1 MAFKLGTAVGFLGSL
16 ILSSQALAQNQE
28 SFKVMTYNVEN
39 LFDSKHDEGKDDYT
53 YLPLEAKQSPEI
65 QKICAAIQDGGWRNE
80 CFNLDWN
87 DDVINKKMANIA
99 QVILHENGGI
109 GADVVVLP
117 EVENAA
123 ILERLRSE
131 FLASAGYEH
140 AILLE
145 GQDERGID
153 VGIISRFPL
162 EGKPVIHQVPHRDS
176 NAAKTRGILEAQFK
190 LPSGKTAT
198 VLGVHFPSPHN
209 PKEQRVTSLN
219 YLNDLAKQVKKTSDV
234 VIAAGDFNITRD
246 EQDLLRGVQK
256 DWQISHFV
264 GCNSCQGTNYFK
276 KGNSWSFLDVI
287 MVYKGSNPAEDES
300 NLNWGFDQDSIRVA
314 NDLDIQ
320 KTRQGYPDA
329 FDVKTSEGVSD
340 HFPMAADIQFAP

>member
-1 MAFKLGTAVGFLGSL
+1 MAFKLGTAVGFLGAV
-16 ILSSQALAQNQE
+16 ILSTQAFAQPQE

-39 LFDSKHDEGKDDYT
+39 LFDSKHDEGKEDYT
-53 YLPLEAKQSPEI
+53 YLSLEAKQAPEV
-65 QKICAAIQDGGWRNE
+65 QKFCATIQDRNWRDE

-87 DDVINKKMANIA
+87 EDVVDKKMANIA
-99 QVILHENGGI
+99 QVILHQNEGSGVDI
-109 GADVVVLP
+109 VILP
-117 EVENAA
+117 EVENLET
-123 ILERLRSE
+123 LERLRSE
-131 FLASAGYEH
+131 FLASAGYAH

-162 EGKPVIHQVPHRDS
+162 ASKPVIHQVPHKDQD
-176 NAAKTRGILEAQFK
+176 AAKTRGILEAQFT

-209 PKEQRVTSLN
+209 PKDQRVTSMNFLN
-219 YLNDLAKQVKKTSDV
+219 NLAKELKKTSDV

-246 EQDLLRGVQK
+246 EQDLLRKVEK

-264 GCNSCQGTNYFK
+264 GCGSCEGTNYFK

-287 MVYKGSNPAEDES
+287 MVYKGSQSAEDES
-300 NLNWGFDQDSIRVA
+300 SLNWGFDKQSIRVA

-340 HFPMAADIQFAP
+340 HFPMAADIQLAL